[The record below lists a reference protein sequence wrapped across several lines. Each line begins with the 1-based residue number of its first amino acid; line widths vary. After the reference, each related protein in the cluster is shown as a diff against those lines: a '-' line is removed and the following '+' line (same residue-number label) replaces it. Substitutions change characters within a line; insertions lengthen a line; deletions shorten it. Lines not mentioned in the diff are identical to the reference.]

1 MLLALLASLPLSAS
15 LAMQDTTPRLYPGR
29 GAPAVDIP
37 RIEATA
43 TATVDGLLEELVW
56 AQAARLTGF
65 SQFQPVDSRPAEEE
79 TEVRVWYSPDAIWF
93 GIIAKDRVPESV
105 HATVANRDN
114 LDTDDNVRIY
124 LDTFDDRRRAYFFG
138 VNPLGAQE
146 DGVRTEGAS
155 SPGSIFGGSIDRT
168 PDLIWQS
175 KGRRTA
181 EGYVVE
187 IRIPFKSLRYNGG
200 AMERW
205 GIQVVRE
212 TRRTGY
218 QDTWTDAKRASATF
232 LDQAGRL
239 TGIHDIHRGVVLEA
253 QPTFTSAWNGSRNSG
268 TGTFDRADPT
278 SDIGL
283 NLRLG
288 FTSTTL
294 DGTYNPD
301 FSQVEADAG
310 QVTLNQRF
318 ALFFPE
324 RRQFFLEGIELF
336 STPNQL
342 VYTRTVNDP
351 RVGVKLTGKTGGTT
365 FAYLGAVD
373 EQNGPD
379 ALVNVARAR
388 RDFGG
393 NSFLGLTAT
402 DRSTDA
408 AFNRVLSTDVRYVF
422 GGMYYFA
429 PQIGVSWT
437 RDSTG
442 AATRSDPIWQVELD
456 RTGRSWGFNYK
467 VVGIGSNFEAHD
479 GFVNRNNIINGHFF
493 NRFTLYGQ
501 RGALLE
507 NITTFFGPS
516 AIWDYAA
523 FDLGDPIEGGWS
535 NTITTRWRG
544 GWNLTLVGATQF
556 VEFDPARYA
565 GFTHDTGTGAIPF
578 TPRTQYDGGR
588 SIQFQVASPTWQKLD
603 VNAKVENG
611 HTAIFDEA
619 SDGKYWSIEG
629 GVSLRPIPSVRL
641 GFTALYAT
649 LWRMRDGSEFGR
661 QIIPRL
667 RLEYQPDRS
676 LFFRFVAQY
685 VSTRQAALEDGAGNP
700 IAGGRPAGTSNAL
713 RIDLLTSFQPNPGTV
728 AFLGYGSGLTGP
740 RTLTFHDL
748 QRQQD
753 GFFLKIAYLFRK

>member
-1 MLLALLASLPLSAS
+1 MLFALLTSLPLSAS
-15 LAMQDTTPRLYPGR
+15 LAVQDTTPHLYPGR
-29 GAPAVDIP
+29 GAPAVEIP
-37 RIEATA
+37 RIESSAV
-43 TATVDGLLEELVW
+43 VDGQLNEPAW
-56 AQAARLTGF
+56 SQAARLTGF

-79 TEVRVWYSPDAIWF
+79 TEVRVWYAPDAIWF
-93 GIIAKDRVPESV
+93 GIIAKDRIPESV

-175 KGRRTA
+175 KGQRTP
-181 EGYVVE
+181 EGYIVE
-187 IRIPFKSLRYNGG
+187 IRIPFKSLRTNGG
-200 AMERW
+200 TIERW
-205 GIQVVRE
+205 GIQIVRE

-218 QDTWTDAKRASATF
+218 EDTWTDAKRASATF

-239 TGIHDIHRGVVLEA
+239 SGIHDIHRGVVLEA
-253 QPTFTSAWNGSRNSG
+253 QPTFTSAWNGARDPG
-268 TGTFDRADPT
+268 TGSFDRADPT
-278 SDIGL
+278 SDLGL

-373 EQNGPD
+373 EQPGPD
-379 ALVNVARAR
+379 AVVNVARAR

-402 DRSTDA
+402 DRTIDG
-408 AFNRVLSTDVRYVF
+408 AFNRLVSTDVRYVF

-442 AATRSDPIWQVELD
+442 APTRSDRGWVVEHHHHPVARRVECHCRGHDPVRGVRLD
-456 RTGRSWGFNYK
+456 PLRRLHPRHRHRRHPLHSAHPVQRGSLPAAHGGLTYLAEDRCHRRGRERPYGDLRRSERWEVLVAPGGS
-467 VVGIGSNFEAHD
+467 VRPSDPLRAARIHHPLRHALAGARRVGIRPPDH
-479 GFVNRNNIINGHFF
+479 
-493 NRFTLYGQ
+493 
-501 RGALLE
+501 
-507 NITTFFGPS
+507 
-516 AIWDYAA
+516 
-523 FDLGDPIEGGWS
+523 
-535 NTITTRWRG
+535 
-544 GWNLTLVGATQF
+544 
-556 VEFDPARYA
+556 
-565 GFTHDTGTGAIPF
+565 
-578 TPRTQYDGGR
+578 
-588 SIQFQVASPTWQKLD
+588 SPT
-603 VNAKVENG
+603 
-611 HTAIFDEA
+611 
-619 SDGKYWSIEG
+619 
-629 GVSLRPIPSVRL
+629 
-641 GFTALYAT
+641 
-649 LWRMRDGSEFGR
+649 
-661 QIIPRL
+661 
-667 RLEYQPDRS
+667 
-676 LFFRFVAQY
+676 
-685 VSTRQAALEDGAGNP
+685 
-700 IAGGRPAGTSNAL
+700 PA
-713 RIDLLTSFQPNPGTV
+713 
-728 AFLGYGSGLTGP
+728 
-740 RTLTFHDL
+740 
-748 QRQQD
+748 
-753 GFFLKIAYLFRK
+753 

>member
-1 MLLALLASLPLSAS
+1 VLLALLTSLSLSAS
-15 LAMQDTTPRLYPGR
+15 FAVQDTTPRLYPGR

-37 RIEATA
+37 RIETSAV
-43 TATVDGLLEELVW
+43 VDGQLNEPAW
-56 AQAARLTGF
+56 GQAARLTGF

-79 TEVRVWYSPDAIWF
+79 TEVRVWYAPDAIWF
-93 GIIAKDRVPESV
+93 GIIAHDREPGSV
-105 HATVANRDN
+105 RASNANRDN
-114 LDTDDNVRIY
+114 LDTDDRVRIY

-138 VNPLGAQE
+138 VNPFGAQE
-146 DGVRTEGAS
+146 DGVKTEGSS
-155 SPGSIFGGSIDRT
+155 SPGSIMGGSEDKT

-175 KGRRTA
+175 KGQRTP

-187 IRIPFKSLRYNGG
+187 IRIPFKSLRTNGG
-200 AMERW
+200 AVERW
-205 GIQVVRE
+205 GIQIVRE

-218 QDTWTDAKRASATF
+218 EDTWTDAKRASATF

-253 QPTFTSAWNGSRNSG
+253 QPTFTSAWNGTRNSG
-268 TGTFDRADPT
+268 TGDFDRADPT

-351 RVGVKLTGKTGGTT
+351 RVGVKLTGKKGGTT

-373 EQNGPD
+373 EQPGPD
-379 ALVNVARAR
+379 ALVNVARGR

-393 NSFLGLTAT
+393 NSYVGLTAT
-402 DRSTDA
+402 DRSTDGT
-408 AFNRVLSTDVRYVF
+408 FNRLLSADVRYVF

-429 PQIGVSWT
+429 PQVGVSWT

-442 AATRSDPIWQVELD
+442 GMTRSSPIWQAELD

-467 VVGIGSNFEAHD
+467 VVGIGSAFEAQD
-479 GFVNRNNIINGHFF
+479 GFVNRNNNINAHFF
-493 NRFTLYGQ
+493 NRLTLYGK
-501 RGALLE
+501 RGAALE
-507 NITTFFGPS
+507 NITTFFGPT
-516 AIWDYAA
+516 AIWDYAR
-523 FDLGDPIEGGWS
+523 FKLGDPIEGGWS

-544 GWNLTLVGATQF
+544 GWNVSVVGETQF
-556 VEFDPARYA
+556 AEFDQARYA

-578 TPRTQYDGGR
+578 FPREQYDGGR
-588 SIQFQVASPTWQKLD
+588 SLQLMVTSPTWQKAD
-603 VNAKVENG
+603 ANITVENG

-619 SDGKYWSIEG
+619 SDGKYWSIQG
-629 GVSLRPIPSVRL
+629 GVSVRPVPSVRL
-641 GFTALYAT
+641 GFTTLYAT
-649 LWRMRDGSEFGR
+649 LWRLRDGSEFGR

-676 LFFRFVAQY
+676 LFFRFVGQY
-685 VSTRQAALEDGAGNP
+685 TSTRQAALEDGAGNP
-700 IAGGRPAGTSNAL
+700 ITGGNPAGTSNDL
-713 RIDLLTSFQPNPGTV
+713 RIDLLTSYQPNPGTV
-728 AFLGYGSGLTGP
+728 AFLGYGTGLSGT
-740 RTLTFHDL
+740 RTLTFKQL
-748 QRQQD
+748 QREQD